1 MTGAFAPAGVCLSC
15 PHRGAW
21 GHLLHR
27 RMPVAADSERQRRPQ
42 HAAQQGK
49 GTLGGGAMGGTSPKQ
64 GHVRSERVASPRAA
78 KVSGKAQATAA
89 ASRAAP
95 ARLRRRRSMVRIS
108 VLGDALKSMY
118 NAEKRGKRQVLIR
131 PSSKVVVKFLQ
142 VMMKKGASP
151 R

>member
-1 MTGAFAPAGVCLSC
+1 MRAGPGV
-15 PHRGAW
+15 
-21 GHLLHR
+21 
-27 RMPVAADSERQRRPQ
+27 E
-42 HAAQQGK
+42 
-49 GTLGGGAMGGTSPKQ
+49 
-64 GHVRSERVASPRAA
+64 SPRAA
-78 KVSGKAQATAA
+78 KARGKAQATAA

-95 ARLRRRRSMVRIS
+95 ARLRLRRSMVRIS

-142 VMMKKGASP
+142 VMMKKGVFP